1 MNYFPTTLAGGKAFC
16 NRKEELQRTVYNLKN
31 TSPTLL
37 VSPRRYG
44 KTSLALKAFEDIKWP
59 YAHIDLYKA
68 LSEEDIARFILNG
81 IGQLLGQIESTP
93 EKLMKAANE
102 FFSGFQLKFVLEK
115 HGLAVEFSRQRKN
128 SVDLILAAL
137 VKLDAHAVKRK
148 TQVIVFLDE
157 FQVLAE
163 VVNNN
168 SIEAAIRE
176 AAQKS
181 KHVSYVFSGSNRHLI
196 EAMFN
201 DKKRPFYN
209 LCDTVS
215 LSRITK
221 NHYTPYIN
229 KAAIEHWKQPLSEQ
243 ALETIFDLT
252 ELHPYYVNK
261 LCSLV
266 WQQPK
271 PPGETDIAGAWSRY
285 VAENRTGIERELS
298 LLSLNQR
305 KLLINLC
312 EEKDEGVQ
320 EPFSQQFA
328 NDWRMSATSIH
339 RAMAALLE
347 KDYVFIS
354 KDGKYRVLDPLIRSI
369 LQQA

>member
-1 MNYFPTTLAGGKAFC
+1 MNYFPTSLAGGKAFC
-16 NRKEELQRTVYNLKN
+16 NRKEELQRILYNLKN
-31 TSPTLL
+31 TNPTLL

-68 LSEEDIARFILNG
+68 LSEEDIARFVLNG
-81 IGQLLGQIESTP
+81 IGQLLGRIESTP
-93 EKLMKAANE
+93 EKLMKVATE

-115 HGLAVEFSRQRKN
+115 YGLAVEFSRK
-128 SVDLILAAL
+128 SKKSIDLILAAL
-137 VKLDAHAVKRK
+137 EKLDAHAVKRK
-148 TQVIVFLDE
+148 IQVIIFLDE

-163 VVNNN
+163 VINNN

-176 AAQKS
+176 AVQKS
-181 KHVSYVFSGSNRHLI
+181 QKVSYIFSGSNRHLI

-209 LCDTVS
+209 LCDTIT

-221 NHYTPYIN
+221 NHYEPYIK
-229 KAAIEHWKQPLSEQ
+229 KAAIEQWKQPLSEP
-243 ALETIFDLT
+243 ALETIFSLT

-266 WQQPK
+266 WQQQALPD
-271 PPGETDIAGAWSRY
+271 TTCIDDAWRRY
-285 VAENRTGIERELS
+285 VAENRSGIERELS

-305 KLLINLC
+305 KLLINLA
-312 EEKDEGVQ
+312 EEEGVK
-320 EPFSQQFA
+320 EPFGRQSS
-328 NDWRMSATSIH
+328 DTWGMSVTSVH
-339 RAMAALLE
+339 RAMESLLE
-347 KDYVFIS
+347 KDYVFV
-354 KDGKYRVLDPLIRSI
+354 DENGRYRVLDPLIKSI
-369 LQQA
+369 FQQA